1 MARAPGLCSYKAPS
15 DIIGP
20 SGEARVG
27 RAVAVCPVYIPR
39 TVADGSPGQ
48 DAWNSEDAAELD
60 EDAAAELNTALVN
73 IPGIGDVTSTL
84 QPPGYESDEQ

>member
-1 MARAPGLCSYKAPS
+1 MQSPARN
-15 DIIGP
+15 
-20 SGEARVG
+20 
-27 RAVAVCPVYIPR
+27 IPR